1 MRPRANAVQMER
13 RLTLVR
19 QMLAGGLTH
28 GDIAR
33 FASRTWGVG
42 RVQAWRYIRR
52 AYGEPEKLEEEESRM
67 QGALAVRARNAE
79 FRRALREG
87 KYREALRALESRDMI
102 FGILDERGRRGRGSG
117 TTKAQRHGER
127 ARQK

>member
-1 MRPRANAVQMER
+1 MQMER

-87 KYREALRALESRDMI
+87 KRNHKGTET
-102 FGILDERGRRGRGSG
+102 RRKG
-117 TTKAQRHGER
+117 KAKVK
-127 ARQK
+127 RQKAKRGPGAEGGNRG